1 MSQLSFSS
9 FDASLMV
16 RDAQGRYLLATADQ
30 ILEAARQAI
39 EHKMQRGTSFS
50 SPAAVKEYLRAKLA
64 GFEHEVFAVLFLDT
78 QDRLIEYAEMFRG
91 TIDSASVNPRELV
104 KEALR
109 LNAAAVI
116 VSHNHPSGNPEP
128 SAADKAMTSLLL
140 RRHEFGHRR
149 RDVPLSIALSPVH
162 VVTAAL
168 AAVLVLGAAAPAR
181 FITRPMNHPRRPL
194 PSSGLEGALVSAT
207 STSPFGST
215 YSQRG

>member
-30 ILEAARQAI
+30 ILEAARHAI
-39 EHKMQRGTSFS
+39 EQKMQRGASFS

-78 QDRLIEYAEMFRG
+78 QHRLIEYAEMFRG
-91 TIDSASVNPRELV
+91 TIDSASVYPRELV

-116 VSHNHPSGNPEP
+116 VSHNHPSGNSEP
-128 SAADKAMTSLLL
+128 SAADKAMTSQL
-140 RRHEFGHRR
+140 RQ
-149 RDVPLSIALSPVH
+149 
-162 VVTAAL
+162 AL
-168 AAVLVLGAAAPAR
+168 ALVDIRTLDHVIVAG
-181 FITRPMNHPRRPL
+181 TRTTSFAER
-194 PSSGLEGALVSAT
+194 GLL
-207 STSPFGST
+207 
-215 YSQRG
+215 

>member
-9 FDASLMV
+9 FDTSLMV

-39 EHKMQRGTSFS
+39 EHKMQR
-50 SPAAVKEYLRAKLA
+50 VKEYLRAKLA

-78 QDRLIEYAEMFRG
+78 QHCLIEYAEMFRG
-91 TIDSASVNPRELV
+91 TIDSASVYPRELV

-128 SAADKAMTSLLL
+128 SAADRALTQRL
-140 RRHEFGHRR
+140 R
-149 RDVPLSIALSPVH
+149 D
-162 VVTAAL
+162 AL
-168 AAVLVLGAAAPAR
+168 ALVDVRTLDHIIVAG
-181 FITRPMNHPRRPL
+181 
-194 PSSGLEGALVSAT
+194 
-207 STSPFGST
+207 GST
-215 YSQRG
+215 TSFAERGLI